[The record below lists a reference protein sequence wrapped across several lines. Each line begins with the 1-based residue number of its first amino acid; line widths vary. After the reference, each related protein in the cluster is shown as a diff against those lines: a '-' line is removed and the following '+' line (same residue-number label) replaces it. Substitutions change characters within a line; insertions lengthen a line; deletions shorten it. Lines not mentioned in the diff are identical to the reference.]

1 METYTN
7 ITSSM
12 NRSEVLGEYRSRF
25 ITGRKKH
32 ARAAAEV
39 CLRESS
45 LESFWRGVI
54 RAVQNDPRADT
65 DGAIFTS
72 ADLDVYLGPCDVD
85 VKHCYQWI
93 EKAGGD
99 SYAGRVESY
108 GELIES
114 YEVIAA
120 YDAEYDEKLTG
131 LPAVLNAFYEVH
143 KTKLH
148 NT

>member
-1 METYTN
+1 
-7 ITSSM
+7 M

-25 ITGRKKH
+25 IAGQPQ

-72 ADLDVYLGPCDVD
+72 ADLDVYLGPWDVD
-85 VKHCYQWI
+85 VKHRYQWI
-93 EKAGGD
+93 EHRGGD

-120 YDAEYDEKLTG
+120 YDAEYDEKLPG
-131 LPAVLNAFYEVH
+131 LPAVLNAFYEAH

>member
-12 NRSEVLGEYRSRF
+12 NQPEVLGEYRSRF
-25 ITGRKKH
+25 IAGRKKH

-39 CLRESS
+39 CLRDES
-45 LESFWRGVI
+45 LRRFWREAIKAI
-54 RAVQNDPRADT
+54 RGSSRSDR
-65 DGAIFTS
+65 DGEIFTS
-72 ADLDVYLGPCDVD
+72 ADLDVYLGPWDVD
-85 VKHCYQWI
+85 VKHRYQWI

-99 SYAGRVESY
+99 SYMGRVEPY

-114 YEVIAA
+114 YQVTAA
-120 YDAEYDEKLTG
+120 YDAEYDKKLTG
-131 LPAVLNAFYEVH
+131 LPAVLNAFYEAH